1 MEQEKIFK
9 SKTGQIENQSNF
21 RRKNMALIPY
31 RGGWDID
38 RWFDDDDWM
47 NWPSFQLMKM
57 PEAPK
62 MDVYEKDGKVMVK
75 AELPG
80 FKREQIDAQIKDGV
94 LTIEA
99 KSEEKKEEDDKKKGY
114 WRKEIRHGYVKR
126 AIALPEIDESGV
138 EAEFENG
145 VLKITA
151 PKAAPQVEEAKSK
164 KLEIKGK

>member
-1 MEQEKIFK
+1 
-9 SKTGQIENQSNF
+9 
-21 RRKNMALIPY
+21 MALIPY

-38 RWFDDDDWM
+38 RWFDGDEDWID
-47 NWPSFQLMKM
+47 WPSFRLMKM

-62 MDVYEKDGKVMVK
+62 MDVYEKEGKVVVK

-80 FKREQIDAQIKDGV
+80 FKRDQISAQIKDGV

-99 KSEEKKEEDDKKKGY
+99 KAEEEKKEEDKKKGY
-114 WRKEIRHGYVKR
+114 WRKEISHGYVKR
-126 AIALPEIDESGV
+126 AISLPEIEEDKL

-151 PKAAPQVEEAKSK
+151 PKIAPQVEQAKAK

>member
-1 MEQEKIFK
+1 MEQEEIFK

-21 RRKNMALIPY
+21 QRKNMALIPY

-38 RWFDDDDWM
+38 RWFDDNDWI

-57 PEAPK
+57 PETPK
-62 MDVYEKDGKVMVK
+62 MDIYEKDGKVVVK

-80 FKREQIDAQIKDGV
+80 FKRDQINAQIKDGV

-99 KSEEKKEEDDKKKGY
+99 KSEEKQEEDDKKKGY
-114 WRKEIRHGYVKR
+114 WRKEIHRGYVKR
-126 AIALPEIDESGV
+126 AIALPEIEEDKV

-145 VLKITA
+145 VLKIIAPKTA
-151 PKAAPQVEEAKSK
+151 PQIEEAKAK

>member
-1 MEQEKIFK
+1 
-9 SKTGQIENQSNF
+9 
-21 RRKNMALIPY
+21 MALIPY

-62 MDVYEKDGKVMVK
+62 MDVYEKDGKVVVK

-80 FKREQIDAQIKDGV
+80 FTREQIDARIKDGV

-99 KSEEKKEEDDKKKGY
+99 KSEHQKEEEDKKKGY
-114 WRKEIRHGYVKR
+114 LRKEIRHGYVKR
-126 AIALPEIDESGV
+126 AVALPEIEEDKA

-145 VLKITA
+145 VLKIIA
-151 PKAAPQVEEAKSK
+151 PKAAPQLRQPKPRSWK
-164 KLEIKGK
+164 

>member
-1 MEQEKIFK
+1 
-9 SKTGQIENQSNF
+9 
-21 RRKNMALIPY
+21 MALIPY
-31 RGGWDID
+31 RGAWDID

-62 MDVYEKDGKVMVK
+62 MDVYEKDGKVVVE

-80 FKREQIDAQIKDGV
+80 FKREQINAQIKDGA

-99 KSEEKKEEDDKKKGY
+99 KSEEKKEEDNKKKGY
-114 WRKEIRHGYVKR
+114 WRKEIHHGYVKR
-126 AIALPEIDESGV
+126 MVALPEIDEGKV

-151 PKAAPQVEEAKSK
+151 PRIQPQVEESKTK

>member
-1 MEQEKIFK
+1 
-9 SKTGQIENQSNF
+9 
-21 RRKNMALIPY
+21 MALIPY

-38 RWFDDDDWM
+38 RWFDGDDWM

-62 MDVYEKDGKVMVK
+62 MDVYEKDGKVVVK

-80 FKREQIDAQIKDGV
+80 FTREQINARIKDGV

-99 KSEEKKEEDDKKKGY
+99 KSEDKKEEEDKKKGY
-114 WRKEIRHGYVKR
+114 LRKEIRHGYVKR
-126 AIALPEIDESGV
+126 AVALPEIEEDKA

-145 VLKITA
+145 VLKIIA
-151 PKAAPQVEEAKSK
+151 PKAAPQVEATKTK
-164 KLEIKGK
+164 KLEIRGK